1 MVKMRKNGKKEEK
14 RGRKKDPYLLEAIQP
29 VGGVTFRHESYILTG
44 SGYQTCLHVFEYPQ
58 KLSNHWLTT
67 VFNISNT
74 IAVIDYDTV
83 ETQEVKRNL
92 NKSMEEQDLR
102 YQSTENYSEKFE
114 AKLRFQEMQRLF
126 TELSTMAE
134 IVKLVHVRIFVAAR
148 TLAELE
154 KNAEKIADSLGAD
167 GYKAGIMLNEM
178 ENEWDALYLPYDEQ
192 QKVNCAMEGQPI
204 ASKVLSAGNPF
215 YFSDLEDENGSY
227 FGFTACGGNFL
238 FDMFHADEKRKNYNA
253 VVAGLMGSGKSTLL
267 KKLFKDRAIRGDF
280 IRTFDATGEFTD
292 LTYELGGRVIA
303 LDGSHGM
310 VNPLEI
316 FKADE
321 NEKNN
326 YPIHITK
333 LLTFY
338 RLLKPDAGTEELNAY
353 QQALDGL
360 YEKFD
365 IRSDRDG
372 REERTAGLPVERYP
386 VFQDFIVYLEE
397 RIQELTLG
405 SYNDLEKEV
414 ALHKIL
420 LLNRVKETIYTAVST
435 FGSVF
440 NAHTSIKIT
449 DEQIVTF
456 NIKSLRE
463 MAPNISQA
471 IICNMLTLCWND
483 SVINGAIM
491 KKAYEKGEI
500 AFEDIVR
507 FLVIIDEA
515 PKIISTRYMQTFDI
529 ITQFLREGRKYFIG
543 IILAAQSIK
552 HFFPSL
558 DAGRVEAMSEIFE
571 LSQYKFVFQQDQSV
585 EEIIEYVF
593 KGSLTEMQIGRIPKL
608 ERGECFA
615 AISGVRT
622 YQLKVDV
629 SEEELQIFSGGV

>member
-1 MVKMRKNGKKEEK
+1 MLKLRKNRSKKEK
-14 RGRKKDPYLLEAIQP
+14 KKDPYLLEMIQP
-29 VGGVTFRHESYILTG
+29 IGGVTFKHESYILTG
-44 SGYQTCLHVFEYPQ
+44 SGYQTCLHIFEYPQ
-58 KLSNHWLTT
+58 KLSNHWLTK

-114 AKLRFQEMQRLF
+114 AKLRFQEMQKLF

-134 IVKLVHVRIFVAAR
+134 IIKLVHIRIFIAAR

-154 KNAEKIADSLGAD
+154 KNAEKIAGSLSAD

-178 ENEWDALYLPYDEQ
+178 ENEWNALYLPYDEQ
-192 QKVNCAMEGQPI
+192 QKVNYAMEGQPI

-215 YFSDLEDENGSY
+215 YFSDLEDKNGSY

-267 KKLFKDRAIRGDF
+267 KKIFKDRAVRGDF
-280 IRTFDATGEFTD
+280 VRTFDASGEFTD

-333 LLTFY
+333 MLTFY
-338 RLLKPDAGTEELNAY
+338 KLLKSDAGTEELNAY

-365 IRSDRDG
+365 IRSDRNG
-372 REERTAGLPVERYP
+372 KEKQTAGLPVESYP
-386 VFQDFIVYLEE
+386 IFQDFVDYLEE
-397 RIQELTLG
+397 RIQELTQG
-405 SYNDLEKEV
+405 NYNALEKEV

-420 LLNRVKETIYTAVST
+420 LLNRVKETIYTAIST
-435 FGSVF
+435 FSVF
-440 NAHTSIKIT
+440 NGHTSIKIT
-449 DEQIVTF
+449 DEQIMTF

-463 MAPNISQA
+463 MAPNIAQA

-585 EEIIEYVF
+585 ESIIEYVF
-593 KGSLTEMQIGRIPKL
+593 KNNLTEMQISRIPKL
-608 ERGECFA
+608 ERGECFV
-615 AISGVRT
+615 AISGVTT
-622 YQLKVDV
+622 YQIKIDV
-629 SEEELQIFSGGV
+629 SEEELHLFSGGV